1 MCLAESLLRVPDR
14 HTADLLIADRISS
27 ADWAEHA
34 GKADDLLVN
43 ASTWGLILTG
53 QLVSIERAFTAN
65 PKHWIKALAG
75 RMGEPIIRQAMRAA
89 MHILG
94 RAFVLG
100 RTIHEALER
109 SSGSLYSYDMLGE
122 AAREEETALEYF
134 AAYLAAIEAVGTA
147 ERKGASISVKLSALH
162 PRFEALQ
169 RSRVMSELRERV
181 FQLCVLAKRHR
192 VPLTIDTEEADR
204 LELTLDLFVSL
215 ALDPALDNWD
225 GLGIAIQ
232 AYGKR
237 ALPAL
242 RELTRLAEAL
252 GRRIPIRLVKGAYW
266 DAEIKHAQEQGL
278 PGFPV
283 FTSEA
288 ELRPVVFGVCQI
300 LAGKQT
306 SRLSAVC
313 GRIMPIRYRP
323 LWVWPAIRQRL
334 SFSGCTEWV
343 TSCMRQRP
351 AHFDDFPPV
360 RTYAPVGGHKNLL
373 AYLVRRLL
381 ENGANSS
388 FVNRFL
394 DETISPESLCQDP
407 IELVEEIQARS
418 HPGIPVARA
427 IYSPDRD
434 NSSGIDLSDAVT
446 IARIEAT
453 LTQPMA
459 ERIRGAS
466 IISGRMVGG
475 SGVGINSPANRDQR
489 IGERVDLR
497 ELDLRRIFD
506 VSTAAQADWNALG
519 VNARAGHSRSC
530 RRRNRSKDRR
540 SNRAARQ
547 GGRQNSQ

>member
-1 MCLAESLLRVPDR
+1 M
-14 HTADLLIADRISS
+14 
-27 ADWAEHA
+27 
-34 GKADDLLVN
+34 
-43 ASTWGLILTG
+43 
-53 QLVSIERAFTAN
+53 
-65 PKHWIKALAG
+65 
-75 RMGEPIIRQAMRAA
+75 
-89 MHILG
+89 
-94 RAFVLG
+94 
-100 RTIHEALER
+100 
-109 SSGSLYSYDMLGE
+109 
-122 AAREEETALEYF
+122 
-134 AAYLAAIEAVGTA
+134 
-147 ERKGASISVKLSALH
+147 
-162 PRFEALQ
+162 
-169 RSRVMSELRERV
+169 
-181 FQLCVLAKRHR
+181 
-192 VPLTIDTEEADR
+192 
-204 LELTLDLFVSL
+204 ELTLDLFVSL

-283 FTSEA
+283 FTRKPNSD
-288 ELRPVVFGVCQI
+288 LSYLVCVKFLLENKRAVYPQFATHNAHTI
-300 LAGKQT
+300 
-306 SRLSAVC
+306 SAVM
-313 GRIMPIRYRP
+313 GM
-323 LWVWPAIRQRL
+323 AGDTAAFEFQRL
-334 SFSGCTEWV
+334 HGMGDLVYAAAS
-343 TSCMRQRP
+343 R
-351 AHFDDFPPV
+351 HFDDFPPV

-519 VNARAGHSRSC
+519 VNARAAIL
-530 RRRNRSKDRR
+530 D
-540 SNRAARQ
+540 RAADEIEAKIGDLIVLLVKEAGKTASDAIAEVREAVDFCRYYAHQ
-547 GGRQNSQ
+547 ARRKLAVPTSLPGPTGELNEMAR